1 MLCTIQFCC
10 FTCPVGEPILNPVP
24 LSSPRAPS
32 PTIPQVIPE
41 MTFDLLPSS
50 PKHHEDT
57 NPFRSGGMPMSPMI
71 HRHNAQQTE
80 PLSADALEIQ
90 TTLSKAKSLVSLL
103 DKRVYKLTFK
113 IFIHAL

>member
-1 MLCTIQFCC
+1 MNRNKLMVIYIEFCY
-10 FTCPVGEPILNPVP
+10 FTGPLGEPILNPVP

-32 PTIPQVIPE
+32 PTLPQVIPE

-71 HRHNAQQTE
+71 QRHNTQQTE

-90 TTLSKAKSLVSLL
+90 TTLSKAKSLVSQL
-103 DKRVYKLTFK
+103 D
-113 IFIHAL
+113 